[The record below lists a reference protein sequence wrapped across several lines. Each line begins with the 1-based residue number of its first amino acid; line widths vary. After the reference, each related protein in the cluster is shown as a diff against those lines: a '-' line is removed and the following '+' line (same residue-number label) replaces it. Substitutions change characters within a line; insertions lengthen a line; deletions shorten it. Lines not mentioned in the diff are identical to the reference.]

1 MILNDYNK
9 IINENFDLMDT
20 ETRQFIVSLK
30 EDSEQ
35 SQILSALSSALY
47 DKIVEKVDD
56 IDFGTI
62 PRSRGD
68 ITKVD
73 GFDNTYECLRIM
85 RRLIEEYRQDPTIV
99 DNVINAIENIK
110 ERKGIF
116 MKAYALNIE
125 FPITFYN
132 LMVATIENSVSFL
145 ITVCIQYIKDPESND
160 ITTALDKVAYNNAKS
175 NMLYEQ
181 ILKFNNI
188 CNDKSLDKSLD
199 YVIKTSKKISEAYDC
214 GVAFDG
220 IDPRISVRGINRCEE
235 DDDTC
240 IPSPYT
246 NLNRNP
252 FEDPKDVPDPNSE
265 PLHEEEP
272 TDNTGYEVEPG
283 FAPSLD
289 NASADDYELDRRD
302 VANEFVGTVIGGVAL
317 AAGAA
322 AGVMFAL
329 KGLVTVVIPM
339 LRNITYYLVSRY
351 AKIGACLEIQ
361 SNFIEMNA
369 YKLKNSDYQT
379 KNTDNVVKKQL
390 KVAEKLKKWSNK
402 FAIEDKKAEKHA
414 REMIRKEGNNKIK
427 ISDLQGEISVDS
439 YNKSLLF

>member
-214 GVAFDG
+214 GV
-220 IDPRISVRGINRCEE
+220 
-235 DDDTC
+235 
-240 IPSPYT
+240 
-246 NLNRNP
+246 
-252 FEDPKDVPDPNSE
+252 
-265 PLHEEEP
+265 
-272 TDNTGYEVEPG
+272 
-283 FAPSLD
+283 
-289 NASADDYELDRRD
+289 
-302 VANEFVGTVIGGVAL
+302 
-317 AAGAA
+317 
-322 AGVMFAL
+322 
-329 KGLVTVVIPM
+329 
-339 LRNITYYLVSRY
+339 
-351 AKIGACLEIQ
+351 
-361 SNFIEMNA
+361 
-369 YKLKNSDYQT
+369 
-379 KNTDNVVKKQL
+379 
-390 KVAEKLKKWSNK
+390 
-402 FAIEDKKAEKHA
+402 
-414 REMIRKEGNNKIK
+414 
-427 ISDLQGEISVDS
+427 
-439 YNKSLLF
+439 